1 MFGSIVL
8 KELISNILS
17 LRFTLSLAISL
28 VLFTAGSVVFVQ
40 RYYQEM
46 EEYAT
51 VTNANLQE
59 LGRAAD
65 DGLAAVSSQ
74 VQTIRTRPQLTGLF
88 CSGFQNSM
96 PNVFKTDVFRT
107 FLPEVQTAGNFYIPH
122 SRDLDW
128 MLVVT
133 LVLSF
138 FAVLLTFDSLSGER
152 ERGTLPLALSNS
164 VPRDLLLAGKYVG
177 ALLTLV
183 IPLALGMLVSL
194 IITSLSGLLYSP
206 LEWLKIGVFILVSLL
221 FLSVFLLLGMLVSS
235 RVSSSST
242 SIVALLFLW
251 VVTILIIPSG
261 SKLIAQK
268 LVSAPSRAQ
277 VEKEAQDAHL
287 AIWQDPNK
295 EAKFGEF
302 CGNWSSNWDSNKR
315 VNPPARARLFNAFAD
330 SYNRI
335 YLDYVKRMEIQ
346 VETGRQAALVSPL
359 TVYQRLAE
367 ALFGT
372 GVAGFRSMYGQVND
386 YRAALKQFLA
396 DEDKK
401 DPNSLHIFA
410 WDVSM
415 EDPRIF
421 SHNPVDFNSLL
432 RFQPKELSLA
442 ESLKAA
448 SWDIATLVIL
458 NLLLFAA
465 VFVQFLRSD
474 VRQR

>member
-8 KELISNILS
+8 KELIANILS

-46 EEYAT
+46 REYAT
-51 VTNANLQE
+51 VTNTNLQE
-59 LGRAAD
+59 LGQAAEK
-65 DGLAAVSSQ
+65 GPAVLAQQ
-74 VQTIRTRPQLTGLF
+74 VQTIRTKPLPTSLF
-88 CSGFQNSM
+88 CSGFQKSM

-107 FLPEVQTAGNFYIPH
+107 FLPAVQTTGNFYI
-122 SRDLDW
+122 SRSHDLDW

-133 LVLSF
+133 MVLSF

-152 ERGTLPLALSNS
+152 ERGTLSLALSNS

-221 FLSVFLLLGMLVSS
+221 FLSIFLLLGMLVSS
-235 RVSSSST
+235 RVSSSAT
-242 SIVALLFLW
+242 SIVVMLFLW

-261 SKLIAQK
+261 CKLIAQK
-268 LVSAPSRAQ
+268 LVGTPSRAQ
-277 VEKEAQDAHL
+277 VEKEARDAHL
-287 AIWQDPNK
+287 AIWEDPNRD
-295 EAKFGEF
+295 AKFGEF
-302 CGNWSSNWDSNKR
+302 SGNWSSDWENNKR
-315 VNPPARARLFNAFAD
+315 VNPPARARLFNAIAD

-335 YLDYVKRMEIQ
+335 YLDYVKRMEVQ
-346 VETGRQAALVSPL
+346 VETGRKAALVSPI
-359 TVYQRLAE
+359 TVYQVLAE

-386 YRAALKQFLA
+386 YRETLKQFLA
-396 DEDKK
+396 EEDKK
-401 DPNSLHIFA
+401 DPQSLHIFA

-421 SHNPVDFNSLL
+421 SHKPADFNSLP
-432 RFQPKELSLA
+432 RFEPRESSLA

-448 SWDIATLVIL
+448 GWDIAILVIL

-465 VFVQFLRSD
+465 VFVMFLRSD